1 LIENIIRNLTATTLG
16 LVLVGALALPVQ
28 AADTVVAK
36 VNGKA
41 ITDQDMKLAESEIG
55 SDLQSYPA
63 DVRRRYLVEFIIEN
77 QIFADAATSEK
88 LASGPAYEQRLA
100 YYTRRALRDQ
110 FFDTKIRDGVSEAE
124 AKKVY
129 DQQVATLK
137 PEEELRAR
145 HILVETEALAKELSE
160 KLKKGED
167 FNKLAAENSKDP
179 GSKSKGGDL
188 GYFTHGRMVPQF
200 DEAAFKLKKGEVSP
214 PVQSQFGWHIIKVE
228 DRRPRALPAFE
239 QVKERILASLT
250 NRKAQEVAGEL
261 RQKAQIE
268 YIDADLKKSV
278 EEEGKGGG
286 MVAVPK

>member
-1 LIENIIRNLTATTLG
+1 MIENIIRNLTATTLG